1 MVNKVDE
8 IDESKNGVMF
18 LWNDDNKSVRNEV
31 DVVAVK
37 DSVPIF
43 ISCKDSDKYNEMA
56 LNELN
61 VYASKFGGENSY
73 KFLVATKEPI
83 KSPVSIRAKE
93 MGIHLIIFDGDE
105 DKFIR
110 TIKAII

>member
-1 MVNKVDE
+1 MDE
-8 IDESKNGVMF
+8 AKNGVMF
-18 LWNDDNKSVRNEV
+18 LWNDGNQFVRNEL

-61 VYASKFGGENSY
+61 VYATKFGGENSY
-73 KFLVATKEPI
+73 KILVATKEPI
-83 KSPVSIRAKE
+83 KSPVKTRAKE
-93 MGIHLIIFDGDE
+93 MGIHLIIFDGNE
-105 DKFIR
+105 EKFIKK
-110 TIKAII
+110 IKKIINN